1 MSDRKDE
8 KDADEPTD
16 ATETETEVEA
26 GTEAETATDEVFVED
41 VIVEEKVPDPP
52 LDAADGAEEAAPDEQ
67 PPVDAAPAA
76 AAPAAKRGGGALAFL
91 ALVVSAAALA
101 AVGYLYY
108 SEREAQSAAD
118 RSSESIAALSGRLDE
133 SRQSLSELDQDLA
146 ELAGR
151 DQGIESRIADL
162 QRGLDQRLDL
172 IDSLPPRMTT
182 LENSLASLQGISADA
197 RDTWLLAEAEY
208 YMQIANAQLQ
218 LAGNPTLAAL
228 ALGMADER
236 IVQTANPALID
247 VRRKIADE
255 LAALELM
262 DKVDTAGITLTLAS
276 LARVVE
282 SLPLKTITDQ
292 DEETGELVGEE
303 ASGVARAW
311 DSVKGAMSDL
321 VKVTPLD
328 ETRTPLMTPEAE
340 GLLRANLSL
349 QLQAAR
355 LALLRGEQAIFEQ
368 SLDDADAWIA
378 EYFDTDSA
386 QVGSAR
392 ETIAEL
398 RSALFSST
406 APDISESL
414 RLLRQFKTL
423 SESAQ

>member
-8 KDADEPTD
+8 QEADEPTD
-16 ATETETEVEA
+16 VTETETETEA
-26 GTEAETATDEVFVED
+26 GTDTATDEVFVED
-41 VIVEEKVPDPP
+41 VIVEEDVPDPP
-52 LDAADGAEEAAPDEQ
+52 IDAAAEEAARDE
-67 PPVDAAPAA
+67 PPADTAP

-118 RSSESIAALSGRLDE
+118 RSSESIAALSGRIDE
-133 SRQSLSELDQDLA
+133 SRQSLSELDQDIA

-151 DQGIESRIADL
+151 DQGIESRVADL
-162 QRGLDQRLDL
+162 QRGLEQRLDL
-172 IDSLPPRMTT
+172 IDSLPPRMST

-282 SLPLKTITDQ
+282 SLPLKTITDR
-292 DEETGELVGEE
+292 DEETGELVGEDE
-303 ASGVARAW
+303 TGVARAW
-311 DSVKGAMSDL
+311 ASVKGAMSDL